1 MMLNKYLCN
10 QGLILISLVGLL
22 LLNNNLIYGQEDK
35 EDAIIILS
43 FLDENEN
50 KTITAKVSDQ
60 NGLPVEELDLYF
72 YVQRTFSELP
82 IGDVFNTT
90 DENGIVIVDFPNDLP
105 GDSEGDVTIIV
116 KIFESDLYNDT
127 SLEVIK
133 NWGVP
138 VLVDELH
145 EQRSLWAAAANA
157 PITLVLTTTGL
168 ILAIWLVNC
177 YIIFVLYEI
186 SRIKPAES

>member
-1 MMLNKYLCN
+1 MMLNKYLSN
-10 QGLILISLVGLL
+10 QGLILISLVGVL

-43 FLDENEN
+43 FLDENET

-90 DENGIVIVDFPNDLP
+90 DENGLVTVDFPNDLP
-105 GDSEGDVTIIV
+105 GDSKGDVTIIV
-116 KIFESDLYNDT
+116 KIFESDFYNDT

-133 NWGVP
+133 DWGVP
-138 VLVDELH
+138 VLVDDSI

-177 YIIFVLYEI
+177 YIIFVLYQI
-186 SRIKPAES
+186 SRIKPVES

>member
-10 QGLILISLVGLL
+10 QGLILISLIGLL

-82 IGDVFNTT
+82 IGDAFNTT
-90 DENGIVIVDFPNDLP
+90 DENGIVTVDFPIDLP
-105 GDSEGDVTIIV
+105 GDSKGDVTIIV
-116 KIFESDLYNDT
+116 KIFESDFYNDT

-133 NWGVP
+133 DWGVP
-138 VLVDELH
+138 VLVDNLLEK
-145 EQRSLWAAAANA
+145 RSLWAASANA

-177 YIIFVLYEI
+177 YVIFVLYEI
-186 SRIKPAES
+186 SKIKPIES

>member
-10 QGLILISLVGLL
+10 QGLILISLVGVL

-90 DENGIVIVDFPNDLP
+90 DENGVVTVDFPNDLP
-105 GDSEGDVTIIV
+105 GDSKGDVTIIV
-116 KIFESDLYNDT
+116 KIFESDFYNDT

-133 NWGVP
+133 DWGVP
-138 VLVDELH
+138 VLVDDSI

-177 YIIFVLYEI
+177 YIIFVLYQI
-186 SRIKPAES
+186 SRIKPVES

>member
-10 QGLILISLVGLL
+10 QGLILISLIGLLLL

-43 FLDENEN
+43 FLDENET

-82 IGDVFNTT
+82 IGDSQAAY
-90 DENGIVIVDFPNDLP
+90 ISY
-105 GDSEGDVTIIV
+105 SESQCHD
-116 KIFESDLYNDT
+116 
-127 SLEVIK
+127 
-133 NWGVP
+133 
-138 VLVDELH
+138 
-145 EQRSLWAAAANA
+145 
-157 PITLVLTTTGL
+157 
-168 ILAIWLVNC
+168 
-177 YIIFVLYEI
+177 
-186 SRIKPAES
+186 